1 MILNTNTQS
10 LFTRRTLSN
19 QSAKEANLTAR
30 LSSGL
35 RINSA
40 GDDAAGLA
48 ISERLTS
55 QINGSSQ
62 AKRNV
67 NDGISVAQTA
77 EGALNSAGDILQR
90 IRVLA
95 LQSAN
100 GTNSTSDRTALQ
112 AEVDELI
119 SEFDRIGKE
128 TEFNGRKLL
137 DGSSLTTNLHVGAN
151 RHQSLFMM
159 VQSTRAS
166 DIYNYVLTS
175 DVLSTASMA
184 AAQTATSDGSLN
196 QKNRLQVQ
204 NLTLNTRG
212 QTGVAVL
219 QAGISAQETA
229 SRINT
234 ALSKKQGL
242 VSARAETYATL
253 ALTGTESG
261 TLDFKINGVSI
272 QSFSKQVNSD
282 VNDIILAINNASG
295 VTGVVASTYSLTGG
309 GNGILLHASQGE
321 DIKISEMNVSLSS
334 GAVGTV
340 SVQGGY
346 DAGGGVFGSIGA
358 AVSLTAGGSGASRNT
373 TVGGRVLLSNDVA
386 FTVGHSATGSTGG
399 LFAYLPTT
407 LVPCSKGTSVNAISV
422 MNVSDSTKTLDIV
435 DAALGR
441 INLYRGVLGGSQNRL
456 EFTKD
461 NLSQSVEAL
470 SAARSRMRDADFAN
484 EMSDLMKIQVT
495 QKAGMAMLTQANAS
509 SRRVLDLLG

>member
-1 MILNTNTQS
+1 
-10 LFTRRTLSN
+10 
-19 QSAKEANLTAR
+19 
-30 LSSGL
+30 
-35 RINSA
+35 
-40 GDDAAGLA
+40 
-48 ISERLTS
+48 
-55 QINGSSQ
+55 
-62 AKRNV
+62 
-67 NDGISVAQTA
+67 
-77 EGALNSAGDILQR
+77 
-90 IRVLA
+90 
-95 LQSAN
+95 
-100 GTNSTSDRTALQ
+100 
-112 AEVDELI
+112 
-119 SEFDRIGKE
+119 
-128 TEFNGRKLL
+128 
-137 DGSSLTTNLHVGAN
+137 
-151 RHQSLFMM
+151 MM

-196 QKNRLQVQ
+196 QRNRLQVQ

-219 QAGISAQETA
+219 QAGTSARETA
-229 SRINT
+229 ARIND
-234 ALSKKQGL
+234 AISKKQGL

-272 QSFSKQVNSD
+272 QSYSKQVNND
-282 VNDIILAINNASG
+282 VNDVILAINNTSG
-295 VTGVVASTYSLTGG
+295 ATGVVASLYNLVGG
-309 GNGILLHASQGE
+309 GSGILLHASQGE

-346 DAGGGVFGSIGA
+346 DSGGGVFGSIGA

-386 FTVGHSATGSTGG
+386 FSVGHNATGSTGG
-399 LFAYLPTT
+399 LFAYSPTM
-407 LVPCSKGTSVNAISV
+407 LVPCAKGSSVDAIGV
-422 MNVSDSTKTLDIV
+422 MTVSDSTKALDII

-441 INLYRGVLGGSQNRL
+441 INLYRGSLGSMQNRL
-456 EFTKD
+456 EFTKE

-484 EMSDLMKIQVT
+484 EMSDLMKVQVT
-495 QKAGMAMLTQANAS
+495 QKAGMAMLSQANAS
-509 SRRVLDLLG
+509 SRRVLDLLN